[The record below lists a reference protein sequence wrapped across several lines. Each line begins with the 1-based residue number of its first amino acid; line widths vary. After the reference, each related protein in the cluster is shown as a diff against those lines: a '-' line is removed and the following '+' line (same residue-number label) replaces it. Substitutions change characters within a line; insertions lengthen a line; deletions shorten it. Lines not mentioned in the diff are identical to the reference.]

1 MQLNITGR
9 QIDITDPLRAYVEK
23 RMQLLERRGDQINN
37 VTVTLASNELRTIYS
52 ASATVP
58 VPGKQ
63 IYADAASE
71 DMYKSI
77 DELVRKLERQIKKHR
92 EKDTDHR

>member
-1 MQLNITGR
+1 MQINITGR
-9 QIDITDPLRAYVEK
+9 QIEITDPIRDYADK
-23 RMQLLERRGDQINN
+23 RLQLLVRRGDPINK
-37 VTVTLASNELRTIYS
+37 VDLTLASNELRTIYT

-63 IYADAASE
+63 IYADAESE

-77 DELVRKLERQIKKHR
+77 DELVKKLERQIRKHR
-92 EKDTDHR
+92 EKETDHR

>member
-1 MQLNITGR
+1 MQINITGR
-9 QIDITDPLRAYVEK
+9 QIEITDPIRDYADK
-23 RMQLLERRGDQINN
+23 RMQLLVRRGDPINK
-37 VTVTLASNELRTIYS
+37 VDLTLASNELRTIYT

-63 IYADAASE
+63 LHANAESE

-77 DELVRKLERQIKKHR
+77 DELVRKLERQIRKHR
-92 EKDTDHR
+92 EKETDHR